1 MPPEPYPDALAPIA
15 IVGAGGFGREVLL
28 LLHQIN
34 QVRPTWQIQGF
45 YDDNTRQPATING
58 VPYLGPL
65 ADLLRVNTPL
75 ALVLAVGDPRVK
87 ARLRQQISGAG
98 FYFPVLIH
106 PGVANDAFQFNQIGE
121 GSIIC
126 QSTILTTNVV
136 LGRHVLLNLGCT
148 IGHDAVL
155 GDFCSLMPQ
164 VNLGGGSQLQ
174 PGIFVGTNATVLP
187 LIRIGE
193 NAIIGAGTVVNRDLP
208 AHCTAV
214 GVPAKVIKHHE
225 Q

>member
-1 MPPEPYPDALAPIA
+1 MPAESRPDNLPPIA
-15 IVGAGGFGREVLL
+15 IVGAGGFGREVLM

-34 QVRPTWQIQGF
+34 QVQPTWQILGF
-45 YDDNTRQPATING
+45 YDDNPGLAPVINDK
-58 VPYLGPL
+58 PYLGTL
-65 ADLLRVNTPL
+65 ADLLRGDTSL

-87 ARLRQQISGAG
+87 ARLRQQLGAPQ

-106 PGVANDAFQFNQIGE
+106 PSVANAGFQFNQIGE
-121 GSIIC
+121 GCIIC
-126 QSTILTTNVV
+126 QSTIMTTNIV
-136 LGRHVLLNLGCT
+136 LGRHVVLNLGCT

-174 PGIFVGTNATVLP
+174 QGVFAGTNVTVLP
-187 LIRIGE
+187 LVRVGE
-193 NAIIGAGTVVNRDLP
+193 NSILGAGTVVTRDLP
-208 AHCTAV
+208 ANCTAV
-214 GVPAKVIKHHE
+214 GVPAKAIKQHE

>member
-1 MPPEPYPDALAPIA
+1 MPPEPRPDNLPPIA

-34 QVRPTWQIQGF
+34 QVQPTWQIQGF
-45 YDDNTRQPATING
+45 YDDNTEQPSFINNM
-58 VPYLGPL
+58 PYLGTL
-65 ADLLRVNTPL
+65 ADLLCVDTPL
-75 ALVLAVGDPRVK
+75 ALVIAVGDPRVK
-87 ARLRQQISGAG
+87 VRIRQQLASPR

-106 PGVANDAFQFNQIGE
+106 PSVAHAGFQFNQIGE

-126 QSTILTTNVV
+126 QSTILTTNIV

-164 VNLGGGSQLQ
+164 VNLGGGSRLEQ
-174 PGIFVGTNATVLP
+174 GVFAGTNVTVLP
-187 LIRIGE
+187 LVQVGE
-193 NAIIGAGTVVNRDLP
+193 NSILGAGTVVTRDLP
-208 AHCTAV
+208 ANCTAV
-214 GVPAKVIKHHE
+214 GVPAKVIKQHE

>member
-1 MPPEPYPDALAPIA
+1 MSRPRAAPRPSVLPEPCAMPPEPYPDALAPIA

-87 ARLRQQISGAG
+87 ARLRQQISGA
-98 FYFPVLIH
+98 
-106 PGVANDAFQFNQIGE
+106 
-121 GSIIC
+121 
-126 QSTILTTNVV
+126 
-136 LGRHVLLNLGCT
+136 
-148 IGHDAVL
+148 
-155 GDFCSLMPQ
+155 
-164 VNLGGGSQLQ
+164 
-174 PGIFVGTNATVLP
+174 
-187 LIRIGE
+187 
-193 NAIIGAGTVVNRDLP
+193 
-208 AHCTAV
+208 
-214 GVPAKVIKHHE
+214 
-225 Q
+225 